1 MNFLKKIGGF
11 FLKCHFLEIFF
22 RFERY
27 LMKSHFCGTDFKIF
41 SEYCEIYFLQKS
53 WSWESC
59 LRREVLGSGGANCL
73 CKYLIITVVIIVIDA
88 IFGIIVI
95 VIVVIIWPTVCAS
108 ISTSLFTILYLY
120 ILS

>member
-1 MNFLKKIGGF
+1 MIFLKKIGDF